1 MTAMTE
7 FAGDAENLGR
17 LTVPNAPAGVLL
29 GNDHTGK
36 PVRLRLFRPKPTR
49 IVLVDRW
56 WVERILVF
64 RSLAL
69 GARVVIHTPLPQQ
82 WQGFGERATGERQ
95 RLITAPQDR
104 PVPVP
109 ASVRQPGLVVT
120 EGPPLD
126 LPNAGPWHAQLTVA
140 PWFGDYLG
148 QPILDADLVI
158 LRRLSARELAIAT
171 SMLRIDR
178 VDGAALKTTPEDGVV
193 LYQPGMRRYV
203 RLAPTP
209 LEQQAF
215 GTPRPQ

>member
-1 MTAMTE
+1 VTAMTE
-7 FAGDAENLGR
+7 FA
-17 LTVPNAPAGVLL
+17 APADDLGKLKISTAPSGILL
-29 GNDHTGK
+29 GNDHLGR
-36 PVRLRLFRPKPTR
+36 PVRLRLFRQKATR

-69 GARVVIHTPLPQQ
+69 GARIVIHTPTPQQ
-82 WQGFGERATGERQ
+82 WQGFGERATGEQQ
-95 RLITAPQDR
+95 RLITAPQDQ
-104 PVPVP
+104 PVAVP

-120 EGPPLD
+120 EGPPLE
-126 LPNAGPWHAQLTVA
+126 LPFAGPWHAQLTVA

-171 SMLRIDR
+171 SMLRIDQQ
-178 VDGAALKTTPEDGVV
+178 DAAALKTTPDDGVV

-215 GTPRPQ
+215 GAPRTE